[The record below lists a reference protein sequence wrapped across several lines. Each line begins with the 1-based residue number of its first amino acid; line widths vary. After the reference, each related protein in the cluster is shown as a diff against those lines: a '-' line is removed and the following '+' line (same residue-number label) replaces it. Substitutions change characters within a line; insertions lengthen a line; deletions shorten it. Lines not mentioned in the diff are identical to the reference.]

1 MSEYILT
8 ADGKLY
14 HVNYSDKELYH
25 YGVKGMKWGVRK
37 AVKAVDKVTRQYA
50 DATNKV
56 ANKYAGKAA
65 KRKTTLGKLM
75 AIQNET
81 YYRTKSA
88 KANKTADAKGVLNKI
103 NEAVGE
109 KSMKTHYNEQSKGY
123 AKMQNVAKS
132 RYGKAVYKQASANAK
147 EMSKYYDKISKQ
159 NLGERYVRT
168 QLVDTEYIN
177 MPYHRLSGRTTTRG
191 REMVDIMLTGG
202 IAGAIMDAK
211 YLRDQKKNSDN

>member
-8 ADGKLY
+8 ADGQLY
-14 HVNYSDKELYH
+14 HADYYNEELYH

-37 AVKAVDKVTRQYA
+37 AADRVTRSYA
-50 DATNKV
+50 NYNTSY

-75 AIQNET
+75 ALEKET
-81 YYRTKSA
+81 AYRSKA
-88 KANKTADAKGVLNKI
+88 ARANKTADAKGVFSKV

-109 KSMKTHYNEQSKGY
+109 KSKKTHYNEVSKGY

-147 EMSKYYDKISKQ
+147 ELSKYYGKISKQ
-159 NLGERYVRT
+159 DLGERFVRT
-168 QLVDTEYIN
+168 NLVDTEYIN

-191 REMVDIMLTGG
+191 KQALDIMLTGG
-202 IAGAIMDAK
+202 IAGAVMDAK
-211 YLRDQKKNSDN
+211 YIREQNKKSSDD